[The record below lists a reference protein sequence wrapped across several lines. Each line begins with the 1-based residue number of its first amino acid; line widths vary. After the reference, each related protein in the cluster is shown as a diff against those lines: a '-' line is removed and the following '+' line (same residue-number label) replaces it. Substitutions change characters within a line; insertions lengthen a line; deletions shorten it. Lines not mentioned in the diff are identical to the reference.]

1 MILKERE
8 LFEQVDFELNELYET
23 IITDIAQQKYCI
35 VDGFFNPAE
44 VDLLR
49 STLIAKHKEDAFK
62 KAAIGNRTNE
72 LIEKSV
78 RGDFILWMNE
88 ATAEP
93 AESIFFQKVNDLVQY
108 LNRTCFMGILH
119 KEFHYA
125 LYPEGTFYKRHL
137 DTFQNDGRRKLSMV
151 CYLNN
156 ENWTPENG
164 GELSIYTTNKG
175 KEEELEIYPLPGRM
189 VIFESQELEHEVK
202 TVKVPRL
209 SITGWLKT
217 R

>member
-156 ENWTPENG
+156 ENWTSENG
-164 GELSIYTTNKG
+164 GELSIYTTNNG
-175 KEEELEIYPLPGRM
+175 KEEELKIYPLPGRM

>member
-1 MILKERE
+1 MILEEKE
-8 LFEQVDFELNELYET
+8 LFEQVDFEFNELYET
-23 IITDIAQQKYCI
+23 IITDIAEQKYSI

-93 AESIFFQKVNDLVQY
+93 AEFIFFQKVNDLVQY
-108 LNRTCFMGILH
+108 LNRTCSNNSFSLRIMCE
-119 KEFHYA
+119 KF
-125 LYPEGTFYKRHL
+125 
-137 DTFQNDGRRKLSMV
+137 RK
-151 CYLNN
+151 C
-156 ENWTPENG
+156 
-164 GELSIYTTNKG
+164 K
-175 KEEELEIYPLPGRM
+175 
-189 VIFESQELEHEVK
+189 F
-202 TVKVPRL
+202 
-209 SITGWLKT
+209 
-217 R
+217 

>member
-1 MILKERE
+1 
-8 LFEQVDFELNELYET
+8 
-23 IITDIAQQKYCI
+23 
-35 VDGFFNPAE
+35 
-44 VDLLR
+44 
-49 STLIAKHKEDAFK
+49 
-62 KAAIGNRTNE
+62 
-72 LIEKSV
+72 
-78 RGDFILWMNE
+78 MNE

-93 AESIFFQKVNDLVQY
+93 AESIFFQKINDLVQY

-156 ENWTPENG
+156 EDWIPENG
-164 GELSIYTTNKG
+164 GELRIYTTNNG
-175 KEEELEIYPLPGRM
+175 KEEELKIYPLPGRM

-202 TVKVPRL
+202 TVRVPRL